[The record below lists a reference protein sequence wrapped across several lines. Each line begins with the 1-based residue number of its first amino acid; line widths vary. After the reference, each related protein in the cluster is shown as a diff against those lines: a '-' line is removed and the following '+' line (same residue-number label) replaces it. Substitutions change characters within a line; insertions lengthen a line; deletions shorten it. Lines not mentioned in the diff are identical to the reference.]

1 MCVFIIPDIFCKDSP
16 YVPFSSMYPILQI
29 GLEGSG
35 SPVDFLLAVVIW
47 VGVFVVVLILGKLVN
62 SLV

>member
-1 MCVFIIPDIFCKDSP
+1 
-16 YVPFSSMYPILQI
+16 MYPILQI